1 MQGHLWPKARQ
12 RGAKALPQT
21 NIWEDTMAALI
32 WGGAVVTLLGV
43 AGLMFCA
50 AQSLKARTLPEDQA
64 RAAMAR
70 VVAWNLGSVGVA
82 VLGLMAVVAGLL
94 LR

>member
-1 MQGHLWPKARQ
+1 MQ
-12 RGAKALPQT
+12 
-21 NIWEDTMAALI
+21 ALI
-32 WGGAVVTLLGV
+32 WGGAAVTLLGV

-50 AQSLKARTLPEDQA
+50 AQSLKARTLPDDQA
-64 RAAMAR
+64 RAVMAR
-70 VVAWNLGSVGVA
+70 VVTLNLASMGLA

>member
-1 MQGHLWPKARQ
+1 MQ
-12 RGAKALPQT
+12 
-21 NIWEDTMAALI
+21 ALI
-32 WGGAVVTLLGV
+32 WGGAAVTLLGV

-50 AQSLKARTLPEDQA
+50 AQSLKARTLPDDQA

-70 VVAWNLGSVGVA
+70 VVTLNLASMGMA

>member
-1 MQGHLWPKARQ
+1 MQ
-12 RGAKALPQT
+12 
-21 NIWEDTMAALI
+21 ALI
-32 WGGAVVTLLGV
+32 WGGAAVTLLGV
-43 AGLMFCA
+43 AGLMYCA
-50 AQSLKARTLPEDQA
+50 GQSLKARTLPDDQA

-70 VVAWNLGSVGVA
+70 VVTLNLASMGVA

>member
-1 MQGHLWPKARQ
+1 MQ
-12 RGAKALPQT
+12 
-21 NIWEDTMAALI
+21 ALI
-32 WGGAVVTLLGV
+32 WGGAALTLLGV

-50 AQSLKARTLPEDQA
+50 AQSLKARTLPDDQA

-70 VVAWNLGSVGVA
+70 VVTLNLASMGVA

>member
-1 MQGHLWPKARQ
+1 MQ
-12 RGAKALPQT
+12 
-21 NIWEDTMAALI
+21 ALI
-32 WGGAVVTLLGV
+32 WGGAAVTLLGV

-50 AQSLKARTLPEDQA
+50 AQSLKARTLPDDQA

-70 VVAWNLGSVGVA
+70 VVTLNLASMGVA
-82 VLGLMAVVAGLL
+82 VLGLMAVIAGLL

>member
-1 MQGHLWPKARQ
+1 MQ
-12 RGAKALPQT
+12 
-21 NIWEDTMAALI
+21 ALI
-32 WGGAVVTLLGV
+32 WGGAAVTLLGV

-50 AQSLKARTLPEDQA
+50 AQSLKARTLPDDQA

-70 VVAWNLGSVGVA
+70 VVTLNLASMGVA
-82 VLGLMAVVAGLL
+82 VLGLMGVVAGLL

>member
-1 MQGHLWPKARQ
+1 MQ
-12 RGAKALPQT
+12 
-21 NIWEDTMAALI
+21 ALI
-32 WGGAVVTLLGV
+32 WGGAAVTMLGV

-50 AQSLKARTLPEDQA
+50 AQSLKARTLPDDQE

-70 VVAWNLGSVGVA
+70 VVTLNLASMGVA

>member
-1 MQGHLWPKARQ
+1 MQ
-12 RGAKALPQT
+12 
-21 NIWEDTMAALI
+21 ALI
-32 WGGAVVTLLGV
+32 WGGAAVTLLGV

-50 AQSLKARTLPEDQA
+50 AQSLKARTLPDDQA

-70 VVAWNLGSVGVA
+70 VVTLNLASMGVA

-94 LR
+94 LRCSSC

>member
-1 MQGHLWPKARQ
+1 
-12 RGAKALPQT
+12 
-21 NIWEDTMAALI
+21 MAALI

-43 AGLMFCA
+43 AGLMVCA
-50 AQSLKARTLPEDQA
+50 AQSMKARAMPEDQA
-64 RAAMAR
+64 RAVMGR
-70 VVAWNLGSVGVA
+70 VVAWNLAAVGIA

>member
-1 MQGHLWPKARQ
+1 MQ
-12 RGAKALPQT
+12 
-21 NIWEDTMAALI
+21 ALI
-32 WGGAVVTLLGV
+32 WGGAAVTLLGV

-50 AQSLKARTLPEDQA
+50 AQSLKARTLPVDQA

-70 VVAWNLGSVGVA
+70 VVTLNLASMGVA

>member
-1 MQGHLWPKARQ
+1 MR
-12 RGAKALPQT
+12 
-21 NIWEDTMAALI
+21 ALI
-32 WGGAVVTLLGV
+32 WGGAAVTLLGV

-50 AQSLKARTLPEDQA
+50 AQSLKARTLPDDQA

-70 VVAWNLGSVGVA
+70 VVTLNLASMGVA

>member
-1 MQGHLWPKARQ
+1 MQ
-12 RGAKALPQT
+12 
-21 NIWEDTMAALI
+21 ALI
-32 WGGAVVTLLGV
+32 WGGAAVTLLGV

-50 AQSLKARTLPEDQA
+50 AQSLKARTLPDDQA

-70 VVAWNLGSVGVA
+70 VVTLNLASMGVA

>member
-1 MQGHLWPKARQ
+1 MQ
-12 RGAKALPQT
+12 
-21 NIWEDTMAALI
+21 ALI
-32 WGGAVVTLLGV
+32 WGGAAVTLLGV

-50 AQSLKARTLPEDQA
+50 AQSLKARTLPDDQA

-70 VVAWNLGSVGVA
+70 VVTLNLASMGVA

-94 LR
+94 QR

>member
-1 MQGHLWPKARQ
+1 MQ
-12 RGAKALPQT
+12 
-21 NIWEDTMAALI
+21 ALI
-32 WGGAVVTLLGV
+32 WGGAAVTMLGV

-50 AQSLKARTLPEDQA
+50 AQSLKARTLPDDQA

-70 VVAWNLGSVGVA
+70 VVTLNLASMGVA

>member
-1 MQGHLWPKARQ
+1 MQ
-12 RGAKALPQT
+12 
-21 NIWEDTMAALI
+21 ALI
-32 WGGAVVTLLGV
+32 WGGAAVTLLGV

-50 AQSLKARTLPEDQA
+50 AQSLKARTLPDDQA

-70 VVAWNLGSVGVA
+70 VVTLNLASMGVA
-82 VLGLMAVVAGLL
+82 VLGLMAVVASAIPQPTQTQAPE

>member
-1 MQGHLWPKARQ
+1 MQ
-12 RGAKALPQT
+12 
-21 NIWEDTMAALI
+21 ALI
-32 WGGAVVTLLGV
+32 WGGAAVTLLGV

-50 AQSLKARTLPEDQA
+50 AQSLKARTLPNDQA

-70 VVAWNLGSVGVA
+70 VVTLNLASMGVA

>member
-1 MQGHLWPKARQ
+1 MQ
-12 RGAKALPQT
+12 
-21 NIWEDTMAALI
+21 ALI
-32 WGGAVVTLLGV
+32 WGGAAVTLLGV

-50 AQSLKARTLPEDQA
+50 AQSLKARNLPDDQA
-64 RAAMAR
+64 RTVMAR
-70 VVAWNLGSVGVA
+70 VVTLNLASMGLA

>member
-1 MQGHLWPKARQ
+1 
-12 RGAKALPQT
+12 
-21 NIWEDTMAALI
+21 MAAFI

-50 AQSLKARTLPEDQA
+50 AQSLKARTLPEDAA
-64 RAAMAR
+64 RAMMAR
-70 VVAWNLGSVGVA
+70 VVAWNLGSMGVA

>member
-1 MQGHLWPKARQ
+1 MQ
-12 RGAKALPQT
+12 
-21 NIWEDTMAALI
+21 ALI
-32 WGGAVVTLLGV
+32 WGGAAVTLLGV

-50 AQSLKARTLPEDQA
+50 AQSLKARTLPDDQA
-64 RAAMAR
+64 RAAMDR
-70 VVAWNLGSVGVA
+70 VVTLNLASMGVA

>member
-1 MQGHLWPKARQ
+1 MQ
-12 RGAKALPQT
+12 
-21 NIWEDTMAALI
+21 ALI
-32 WGGAVVTLLGV
+32 WGGAAVTLLGV

-50 AQSLKARTLPEDQA
+50 AQSHQARTLPDDQA

-70 VVAWNLGSVGVA
+70 VVTLNLASMGVA